1 MLDNDNE
8 DTQEEKSILDIAL
21 TRYEDAKNYWSPI
34 FDAYRED
41 YLFYM
46 GKQWSGSEE
55 KKRQDAN
62 MSSLVYNTLPSK
74 VKYIVNNARANTPAV
89 KIHPITDGAN
99 KDTAMVFDGL
109 IKSVENRGNS
119 KQSYIKALECASIGG
134 IGAWGVDIDKDEFG
148 EWQIT
153 NYRIQDP
160 TTVLMD
166 PSAEAQDFSDARYAF
181 KITQITK
188 EEFEE
193 RFGEEEGIP
202 SSSAW
207 SDHSEWANDEMVQIA
222 EYWVKDDGKVIQ
234 YLITKDRILSCT
246 SKEYVDEEGVEQLDA
261 YLGDNIPL
269 CFMVGEELCIEGRKE
284 YKGIVRDVKDM
295 QYLLNLTKSKMADY
309 IYQASTEEW
318 LAEVGH
324 IAPAKKMWTG
334 DGLNNYKVKIY
345 ADVNGTKPQR
355 IDPIPPPVGY
365 IEAGKE
371 ADADIRATIGI
382 RDPLQDIPSSQS
394 GKAIALQISQGNI
407 GTFQFMDNLN
417 ELIKYNGKIILN
429 LIQKYYTTE
438 QVREIIGLDDQITTV
453 PVNQPYVENG
463 LERIHDLK
471 VGRYGLTVSTGA
483 NYQSQREE
491 TLDRLIELSQK
502 NPQVQQFGSDMIV
515 KLMDFAG
522 SEELANRLKRALP
535 ANILQGSNPTEGG
548 SPEDQLQ
555 MAQAQMAQMGQQM
568 EEMNQQL
575 QMLQGQNQELS
586 NQNMQK
592 MQAMQAEFQFEQ
604 QKLQF
609 TLQHEAQMAQMK
621 RDHELQMK
629 SMDIEAARSIE
640 DGKQRNQFAIESG
653 KASIQLEMLNQESAI
668 DKQMKLLDAQIA
680 LALQD
685 EKANDVRD
693 LEELKA
699 ALEVVKN
706 AKEADDAI
714 ELEKVKGLIAMAEA
728 AVTGQD
734 LQH

>member
-1 MLDNDNE
+1 MLDHDNE
-8 DTQEEKSILDIAL
+8 ENQEEKSILDIAL
-21 TRYEDAKNYWSPI
+21 ARYEDAKNYWAPI

-46 GKQWSGSEE
+46 GKQWSGAEE

-99 KDTAMVFDGL
+99 KDTAMVLDGL
-109 IKSVENRGNS
+109 IKSIENRGNS
-119 KQSYIKALECASIGG
+119 KQSYIKALECATIGG
-134 IGAWGVDIDKDEFG
+134 IGAWDVDVDKDSNG
-148 EWQIT
+148 EWQIV
-153 NYRIQDP
+153 NRRIQDP

-166 PSAEAQDFSDARYAF
+166 PAAENQDFSDARYAF

-188 EEFEE
+188 DEFEE
-193 RFGEEEGIP
+193 RFGEEEGVP
-202 SSSAW
+202 SSTAW
-207 SDHSEWANDEMVQIA
+207 SEHSEWANDEMVQIA
-222 EYWVKDDGKVIQ
+222 EYWTKEDGKVTQ

-246 SKEYVDEEGVEQLDA
+246 SNEYVDEEGVEQLEE
-261 YLGDNIPL
+261 YLGEYIPL
-269 CFMVGEELCIEGRKE
+269 CFLVGEELAIEGRKE

-324 IAPAKKMWTG
+324 IAASKKMWTG
-334 DGLNNYKVKIY
+334 DGLNNYRVKIY
-345 ADVNGTKPQR
+345 TDVNGTKPQR
-355 IDPIPPPVGY
+355 LDPIPPPSGY

-417 ELIKYNGKIILN
+417 ELIKLNGKIILD
-429 LIQKYYTTE
+429 LIQKYYT
-438 QVREIIGLDDQITTV
+438 QAQIREIVGLDDQVTTV
-453 PVNQPYVENG
+453 PVNQQYVENG
-463 LERIHDLK
+463 VQKVHDLK

-515 KLMDFAG
+515 KLMDFNG
-522 SEELANRLKRALP
+522 SEELANRLKASLP
-535 ANILQGSNPTEGG
+535 PNILQASNPTEGG
-548 SPEDQLQ
+548 SPEQLLQ
-555 MAQAQMAQMGQQM
+555 QAQAQMAQMNQQM
-568 EEMNQQL
+568 GQMNEQL
-575 QMLQGQNQELS
+575 QMLQGQNAELS

-592 MQAMQAEFQFEQ
+592 MQAMQAQFQFEQ

-609 TLQHEAQMAQMK
+609 TLQHEAQMAEIKRQHEMQMK
-621 RDHELQMK
+621 M
-629 SMDIEAARSIE
+629 MDIQATQALETS
-640 DGKQRNQFAIESG
+640 KQHNQFAIESG
-653 KASIQLEMLNQESAI
+653 KASVQLETLNQEASI
-668 DKQMKLLDAQIA
+668 DRQMKLLDAQIA

-685 EKANDVRD
+685 EKATDVRD

-699 ALEVVKN
+699 MLEVVKAAN
-706 AKEADDAI
+706 DADAEV
-714 ELEKVKGLIAMAEA
+714 ELEKVKSVLKIAEA
-728 AVTGQD
+728 AVSGQD
-734 LQH
+734 LEN

>member
-1 MLDNDNE
+1 MFDNE
-8 DTQEEKSILDIAL
+8 DEDTNEDKSILEIAL
-21 TRYEDAKNYWSPI
+21 ARYEDAKNYWAPI
-34 FDAYRED
+34 FEAYRED

-74 VKYIVNNARANTPAV
+74 VKYIVNNARANTPAP
-89 KIHPITDGAN
+89 KYHPITDGAN
-99 KDTAMVFDGL
+99 KDTAMVIDG
-109 IKSVENRGNS
+109 IAKSIGNRSNS
-119 KQSYIKALECASIGG
+119 KQSYIKALECATIGG
-134 IGAWGVDIDKDEFG
+134 IGAWAVDIDKDEYG
-148 EWQIT
+148 EWQIA
-153 NYRIQDP
+153 NKRIQDP

-166 PSAEAQDFSDARYAF
+166 PACENQDFSDARYAF
-181 KITQITK
+181 RITQITK
-188 EEFEE
+188 KEFEE
-193 RFGEEEGIP
+193 RFGEEEAIP
-202 SSSAW
+202 SASAW
-207 SDHSEWANDEMVQIA
+207 SEHSEWVNDEMVQIA
-222 EYWVKDDGKVIQ
+222 EYWTKEDGKVTQ

-261 YLGDNIPL
+261 YLGEDIPI
-269 CFMVGEELCIEGRKE
+269 CFLVGEELAIEGRKE

-324 IAPAKKMWTG
+324 IAQSKKMWTG
-334 DGLNNYKVKIY
+334 DGLNNYKVKLY
-345 ADVNGTKPQR
+345 TEVNGTKPQR
-355 IDPIPPPVGY
+355 LDPIPPPSGY

-417 ELIKYNGKIILN
+417 ELIKFNGKIILN

-438 QVREIIGLDDQITTV
+438 QVREIIGLDDQVTTV
-453 PVNQPYVENG
+453 PVNQTFIENG
-463 LERIHDLK
+463 LEKIHDLRI
-471 VGRYGLTVSTGA
+471 GRYGLTVSTGA
-483 NYQSQREE
+483 SYQSQREE

-515 KLMDFAG
+515 KLMDFTG
-522 SEELANRLKRALP
+522 SEELANRLKAALP
-535 ANILQGSNPTEGG
+535 PNILQASNPTEGG
-548 SPEDQLQ
+548 SPEDLLQ
-555 MAQAQMAQMGQQM
+555 QAQAQMAQMGQQM
-568 EEMNQQL
+568 EEMGQQL
-575 QMLQGQNQELS
+575 QMLQGQNQELN

-592 MQAMQAEFQFEQ
+592 MQAMQAQFQFEQ
-604 QKLQF
+604 QKLMY
-609 TLQHEAQMAQMK
+609 TLQHEMQMAQMK
-621 RDHELQMK
+621 RDHELQLK
-629 SMDIEAARSIE
+629 QMDIQSTQTIE
-640 DGKQRNQFAIESG
+640 SGKQRNQFAIESG
-653 KASIQLEMLNQESAI
+653 KASIQLEMLKEESAI
-668 DKQMKLLDAQIA
+668 DRQMKLLDAQIA

-714 ELEKVKGLIAMAEA
+714 ELEKVRGLIAMAES
-728 AVTGQD
+728 AVSGQD

>member
-1 MLDNDNE
+1 MLDHDNE
-8 DTQEEKSILDIAL
+8 ENQEEKSILDIAL
-21 TRYEDAKNYWSPI
+21 TRYEDAKNYWTPI

-99 KDTAMVFDGL
+99 KDTAMVLDGL
-109 IKSVENRGNS
+109 IKSIENRGNS
-119 KQSYIKALECASIGG
+119 KQSYIKALECATIGG
-134 IGAWGVDIDKDEFG
+134 LGAWDVDVDKDSNG
-148 EWQIT
+148 EWQIV
-153 NYRIQDP
+153 NRRIQDP

-166 PSAEAQDFSDARYAF
+166 PAAENQDFSDARYAF

-188 EEFEE
+188 DEFEE
-193 RFGEEEGIP
+193 RFGEEEGVP
-202 SSSAW
+202 SSTAW
-207 SDHSEWANDEMVQIA
+207 SEHSEWANDEMVQIA
-222 EYWVKDDGKVIQ
+222 EYWTKEDGKVTQ

-246 SKEYVDEEGVEQLDA
+246 SNEYVDEEGVEQLEE
-261 YLGDNIPL
+261 YLGEYIPL
-269 CFMVGEELCIEGRKE
+269 CFLVGEELAIEGRKE

-324 IAPAKKMWTG
+324 IAASKKMWTG
-334 DGLNNYKVKIY
+334 DGLNNYRVKIY
-345 ADVNGTKPQR
+345 TDVNGTKPQR
-355 IDPIPPPVGY
+355 LDPIPPPSGY

-417 ELIKYNGKIILN
+417 ELIKLNGKIILD
-429 LIQKYYTTE
+429 LIQKYYTDA
-438 QVREIIGLDDQITTV
+438 QIREIVGLDDQVTTV
-453 PVNQPYVENG
+453 PVNQEYVENG
-463 LERIHDLK
+463 LTKIHDLK

-502 NPQVQQFGSDMIV
+502 NPQVQQLGSDMIV

-522 SEELANRLKRALP
+522 SEELANRLKASLP
-535 ANILQGSNPTEGG
+535 ANILQASNPTEGG
-548 SPEDQLQ
+548 SPEQLLQ
-555 MAQAQMAQMGQQM
+555 QAQAQMAQMNQQM
-568 EEMNQQL
+568 EQMNQQL
-575 QMLQGQNQELS
+575 QMLQGQNAELS

-592 MQAMQAEFQFEQ
+592 MQALQAQLQFEQ
-604 QKLQF
+604 QKLQY
-609 TLQHEAQMAQMK
+609 TLQHEAQMAEIKRQHEMQMK
-621 RDHELQMK
+621 M
-629 SMDIEAARSIE
+629 MDIQSAQAIE
-640 DGKQRNQFAIESG
+640 NSKQHNQFAIESG
-653 KASIQLEMLNQESAI
+653 KASVQLDMMNQEASI
-668 DKQMKLLDAQIA
+668 DRQMKLLDAQIA

-685 EKANDVRD
+685 EKAMDVRD

-699 ALEVVKN
+699 MLEVVKA
-706 AKEADDAI
+706 AKDADAEV
-714 ELEKVKGLIAMAEA
+714 ELEKVKSVLKIAEA
-728 AVTGQD
+728 AVSGQD
-734 LQH
+734 LEH